1 MKLLTKDTLKF
12 LILIFA
18 ITSSMGL
25 INHAKAET
33 LDSVSHIHHVKV
45 VENKILV
52 LTHVGLFELVSK
64 NEMKLIGKDKIDV
77 MGFTTLGKTWV
88 ASGHPS
94 QGSKMPNPIGLV
106 QSIDGGSNWNAVS
119 LVGEVDF
126 HFLEGAGSDLY
137 GADSQSGNLMYSK
150 DSGKTWSSLGTNSFT
165 DIAVSPVASGV
176 AIAIRNSEL
185 LLTKNAF
192 KSNTA
197 MKNILKFTQIE
208 WRKSGLYALSGTS
221 LYKSSDSGRTWA
233 KLNTF
238 KVAPEILS
246 ASDQLMMVTVGSDL
260 YTSSN
265 AGKKF
270 KIIS

>member
-1 MKLLTKDTLKF
+1 MKAAGSSKFMVGLLF
-12 LILIFA
+12 LLFTSLSSFSTFA
-18 ITSSMGL
+18 Y
-25 INHAKAET
+25 AQT

-45 VENKILV
+45 VENKVLV
-52 LTHVGLFELVSK
+52 LTHEGLYELVGK
-64 NEMKLIGKDKIDV
+64 NKMNLVGKDKFDV
-77 MGFTTLGKTWV
+77 MGFTTLGKVLV

-94 QGSKMPNPIGLV
+94 QGSKKPNPIGLV
-106 QSIDGGSNWNAVS
+106 KSIDGGLTWKDVS

-150 DSGKTWSSLGTNSFT
+150 NSGKSWSSLGTNSFT

>member
-1 MKLLTKDTLKF
+1 MP
-12 LILIFA
+12 
-18 ITSSMGL
+18 
-25 INHAKAET
+25 
-33 LDSVSHIHHVKV
+33 VKV
-45 VENKILV
+45 SLLPNWIPLSDYLPQIGVSGIAIDHTNSDIIYIATGDKDASDTYSIGV
-52 LTHVGLFELVSK
+52 LK
-64 NEMKLIGKDKIDV
+64 
-77 MGFTTLGKTWV
+77 
-88 ASGHPS
+88 
-94 QGSKMPNPIGLV
+94 
-106 QSIDGGSNWNAVS
+106 SIDGGLTWKDVS